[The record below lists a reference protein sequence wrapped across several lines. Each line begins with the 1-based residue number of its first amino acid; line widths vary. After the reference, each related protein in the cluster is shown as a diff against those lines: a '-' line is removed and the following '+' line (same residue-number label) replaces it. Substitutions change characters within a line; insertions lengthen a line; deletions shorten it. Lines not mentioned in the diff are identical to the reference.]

1 MLTVPLGVVEVCQA
15 GTSLTEPQSNLT
27 VPPRFGSRTST
38 PSSPSSPAS
47 STIAT
52 TGAPV
57 RLAIATVSP
66 MWSPWPWVSRIVVA
80 AASSALIAALGFPV
94 RNGSIRSGRV
104 SVGELKARVSQK
116 ANVHFVSILLCRLS
130 VPASSRASS
139 NPTATPTSIPSRVSS
154 ASSVCTARTRSVA
167 SSCPVAS

>member
-15 GTSLTEPQSNLT
+15 GTSLTQPQSNLT

-66 MWSPWPWVSRIVVA
+66 MWSPCPWVSRIVVA
-80 AASSALIAALGFPV
+80 AASSALIAAFGIAGQERV
-94 RNGSIRSGRV
+94 DQNGRV
-104 SVGELKARVSQK
+104 PVGELEASVSQK
-116 ANVHFVSILLCRLS
+116 AHFHLFSILLCRLRS
-130 VPASSRASS
+130 AAELPRQFEPDRDADEHPQPGLLGEHRLHRPDRSRGSS
-139 NPTATPTSIPSRVSS
+139 
-154 ASSVCTARTRSVA
+154 
-167 SSCPVAS
+167 